1 MIKDMDGQYISIKNY
16 ESPYGILV
24 LGSFKDRLCLCD
36 WKHSPKHGQVL
47 SRVVRLSGASPCNGG
62 SDVIDETVRQL
73 DGYFRGWRRVFDI
86 PLAMYGTDF
95 QCRVWS
101 ALMQVEYGHTMSY
114 MQLACRV
121 GSAAAVRA
129 VGAAVGV
136 NALSIIV
143 PCHRI
148 VGTDGGLTG
157 YAGSL
162 PVKRRLLDQER
173 CQ

>member
-1 MIKDMDGQYISIKNY
+1 MDGQYIAVRNY

-24 LGSFKDRLCLCD
+24 LGSLKNCLCLCD
-36 WKHSPKHGQVL
+36 WKHSPKHEQVM
-47 SRVVRLSGASPCNGG
+47 SRVARLSGASLCSGG
-62 SDVIDETVRQL
+62 SDVIDEAVRQL
-73 DGYFRGWRRVFDI
+73 DGYFRGVRRVFDI

-101 ALMQVEYGHTMSY
+101 ALMQVKYGHTMSY
-114 MQLACRV
+114 MQLAGMV
-121 GSAAAVRA
+121 GNVDAVRA
-129 VGAAVGV
+129 VGAAVGA

-148 VGTDGGLTG
+148 VGIDGGLTG

-162 PVKRRLLDQER
+162 PVKRRLLDLEC